1 MSVRKIALVGIL
13 TAATIVVGVLESFIP
28 SVGIPGVKLG
38 LANIMILIVLYELG
52 ILEAAFVN
60 LARVFLVA
68 LFRGTIFAMAFWMSF
83 AGAFL
88 SLAVMILF
96 YLFIKKFSIIGV
108 SVVGAIFHVIGQIL
122 VAMIFLS
129 TPLIVYYLPIIA
141 ISAVITGV
149 LVGITAKLIIKTG
162 VIRKQREKYNF

>member
-1 MSVRKIALVGIL
+1 
-13 TAATIVVGVLESFIP
+13 
-28 SVGIPGVKLG
+28 
-38 LANIMILIVLYELG
+38 
-52 ILEAAFVN
+52 
-60 LARVFLVA
+60 
-68 LFRGTIFAMAFWMSF
+68 
-83 AGAFL
+83 
-88 SLAVMILF
+88 
-96 YLFIKKFSIIGV
+96 
-108 SVVGAIFHVIGQIL
+108 AIYHVIGQIL